1 MLSTTTPTTETDTTA
16 QPAAVTPASPSWN
29 DQAIVHADPTA
40 TPPGHKG
47 RQKADVAASPE
58 RLSPTAV
65 PPISDNRAIMSAD
78 PKLAAPGE
86 STDKGL
92 SVSEPQA
99 RGARRPSQGKGGG
112 QKSSEPLTL
121 LASPIPEEGA
131 GPSRRETPSATA
143 APSSPWDAIVTLSA
157 DILDDLERARIS
169 AENQLRAAIDTK
181 ALDPVLN
188 AQHLAPLQEL
198 VEGLR
203 AVEAQAVKRL
213 ESAMK
218 HHPLGAWVAET
229 QGLGAKT
236 VGRFLGA
243 VGPLQARTMPSQ
255 LWAYC
260 GLHVFDGH
268 APRRRRG
275 EQANWSTRAKT
286 RAYLMA
292 EACVKLVGGGTKRRS
307 PYRDVYDAARAH
319 DAERQ
324 AERETP
330 LTDGH
335 CHARAMRR
343 VSKAILADMWA
354 EARKGVDHG
363 EAS

>member
-1 MLSTTTPTTETDTTA
+1 MLSTTPPTTETTVRS
-16 QPAAVTPASPSWN
+16 PLAAMPDPSPSWT
-29 DQAIVHADPTA
+29 DQAILRSSSTGSA
-40 TPPGHKG
+40 PGHRG
-47 RQKADVAASPE
+47 RRADGYPSP
-58 RLSPTAV
+58 RRFAPSSPTHLG
-65 PPISDNRAIMSAD
+65 DNRAVTTARSIV
-78 PKLAAPGE
+78 AAPGD
-86 STDKGL
+86 STDKGHGVER
-92 SVSEPQA
+92 SPSSS
-99 RGARRPSQGKGGG
+99 RP
-112 QKSSEPLTL
+112 
-121 LASPIPEEGA
+121 ASAPEEGA

-203 AVEAQAVKRL
+203 AVEAQAVRRL

-218 HHPLGAWVAET
+218 HHPLGAWVTET

-243 VGPLQARTMPSQ
+243 VGPLQARSMPSQ

-260 GLHVFDGH
+260 GLHVVDGH
-268 APRRRRG
+268 APRRQRG
-275 EQANWSTRAKT
+275 QQANWSTRAKT

-319 DAERQ
+319 DEARQ
-324 AERETP
+324 SERETP

-354 EARKGVDHG
+354 EARKG
-363 EAS
+363 AA

>member
-1 MLSTTTPTTETDTTA
+1 MER
-16 QPAAVTPASPSWN
+16 SPS
-29 DQAIVHADPTA
+29 
-40 TPPGHKG
+40 
-47 RQKADVAASPE
+47 S
-58 RLSPTAV
+58 S
-65 PPISDNRAIMSAD
+65 
-78 PKLAAPGE
+78 
-86 STDKGL
+86 
-92 SVSEPQA
+92 
-99 RGARRPSQGKGGG
+99 RPASQGKGEG
-112 QKSSEPLTL
+112 QRSSEALTPPT
-121 LASPIPEEGA
+121 SPIPEEGA
-131 GPSRRETPSATA
+131 GPSRREPPFDIA

-198 VEGLR
+198 VEGLC

-260 GLHVFDGH
+260 GLHVVDGH
-268 APRRRRG
+268 APRRQRG
-275 EQANWSTRAKT
+275 QQANWSTRAKT

-354 EARKGVDHG
+354 EARKGAAPTTTTATRTQHQ
-363 EAS
+363 ET

>member
-1 MLSTTTPTTETDTTA
+1 MERSPSSSR
-16 QPAAVTPASPSWN
+16 PAS
-29 DQAIVHADPTA
+29 A
-40 TPPGHKG
+40 
-47 RQKADVAASPE
+47 
-58 RLSPTAV
+58 
-65 PPISDNRAIMSAD
+65 
-78 PKLAAPGE
+78 
-86 STDKGL
+86 
-92 SVSEPQA
+92 
-99 RGARRPSQGKGGG
+99 QGKGGG
-112 QKSSEPLTL
+112 QRSSEALTPP
-121 LASPIPEEGA
+121 ASPIPEEGA

-218 HHPLGAWVAET
+218 HHPLGGWVAET

-243 VGPLQARTMPSQ
+243 VGPLQARTQPSQ

-260 GLHVFDGH
+260 GLHVVDGH
-268 APRRRRG
+268 APRRQRG
-275 EQANWSTRAKT
+275 QQANWSTRAKT

-363 EAS
+363 E